1 LAALSSDFLIAWFWS
16 GDCIPSEQLRAMPV
30 QCVEPGAATLAG
42 HQRQQRDEDY
52 NPQCKAIRKN
62 LATWKIH
69 RTYAQEKG
77 RNPDAIKGHAP
88 AQPSTRG
95 SCFRGQAEVKHRAI
109 SRVPSPT
116 KMAQPIDCA
125 KFIRSARGAWGVRWK
140 PAGHRE
146 MPVRRHGFRYP
157 VPDRDTVG
165 G

>member
-1 LAALSSDFLIAWFWS
+1 
-16 GDCIPSEQLRAMPV
+16 MPV

-125 KFIRSARGAWGVRWK
+125 KFIRSARGGLGGKMYRPDV
-140 PAGHRE
+140 GE
-146 MPVRRHGFRYP
+146 IPVQR
-157 VPDRDTVG
+157 DRSAMSSAIMLLSLIHI
-165 G
+165 